1 MQRASASLAVMITGV
16 SLLAGCSSDSSLLG
30 AGFSTQ
36 AITPAAAAPVT
47 AAASKVDPLCATLA
61 TRIDTLRKDGVVDR
75 AEKASIG
82 KTPSVQVKR
91 QTLSQ
96 LAELDRINSEFQSKC
111 SVGPRPLQAVA
122 PAVPATAAV
131 ATASNVPAG
140 SAQNKA
146 VVVPVTTPPP
156 VVQQKQ

>member
-1 MQRASASLAVMITGV
+1 MITGV
-16 SLLAGCSSDSSLLG
+16 SLLAGCSSDSSILG
-30 AGFSTQ
+30 AGFTTQ

-47 AAASKVDPLCATLA
+47 AAAPKVDPLCSALA
-61 TRIDTLRKDGVVDR
+61 ARIDTLRKEGVVER

-111 SVGPRPLQAVA
+111 SVGPHPLQAVA
-122 PAVPATAAV
+122 PAVPAAAAV
-131 ATASNVPAG
+131 ATASNAPAS

-146 VVVPVTTPPP
+146 VVVPVTTPPAG
-156 VVQQKQ
+156 VVRQK